1 MIKYLFSPKTLVSDV
16 VAGVTLGIESI
27 PDGMANGLL
36 AAVNPIHGVYAYMVG
51 AFTGALFTSSVYMS
65 VQGTSAM
72 ALIVASVPLIRSG
85 GDQAVDA
92 LLALALLT
100 GLFMIILGL
109 LKLGKLLRWVP
120 KSVMTGFINAV
131 ALLII
136 LAFFLVRS
144 FFDPRW
150 QRNRIFFNIVVP
162 EGASAFAE
170 INETLLKEVQTADLR
185 RLDSTAESLQATY
198 LIQVPDDQALAALMD
213 KLRTKMP
220 TCEFSFVEQDNTLG
234 G

>member
-1 MIKYLFSPKTLVSDV
+1 MKRYLFSPKTLVSDV

-51 AFTGALFTSSVYMS
+51 AFTGAFFTSSVYMS

-72 ALIVASVPLIRSG
+72 ALIVASVPLISSG

-109 LKLGKLLRWVP
+109 LKLGSLLRWVP
-120 KSVMTGFINAV
+120 NSVKTGFVNAV

-136 LAFFLVRS
+136 LGQLGDLTGY
-144 FFDPRW
+144 DPR
-150 QRNRIFFNIVVP
+150 
-162 EGASAFAE
+162 GANKVA
-170 INETLLKEVQTADLR
+170 QTFDLFLIST
-185 RLDSTAESLQATY
+185 RL
-198 LIQVPDDQALAALMD
+198 IRV
-213 KLRTKMP
+213 R
-220 TCEFSFVEQDNTLG
+220 
-234 G
+234 